1 MEVTIFDKSAVL
13 FVFRE
18 GAKFIGPHHWHSD
31 GRAKSFRGA
40 KNDGANTFPGE
51 KMRGQKLLRRKKMTG
66 PALFIRKK

>member
-1 MEVTIFDKSAVL
+1 MVVSFDEDL
-13 FVFRE
+13 DLILDGPMRYPLDVFLHSRE

-51 KMRGQKLLRRKKMTG
+51 KNEGAET
-66 PALFIRKK
+66 F